1 MGRMY
6 ILCANFFISCYH
18 GAMVMHFSMEKE
30 IVSTGTNG
38 GFLVY
43 VSDLLFLIL
52 RMVNKGLIKA
62 YV

>member
-18 GAMVMHFSMEKE
+18 GAMHFSMKKE
-30 IVSTGTNG
+30 DVSTGTNG

-43 VSDLLFLIL
+43 VSDFF
-52 RMVNKGLIKA
+52 
-62 YV
+62 